1 MNTNLILFLICFCI
15 VFGIY
20 IFVNIFKRKI
30 SLQHSLMWF
39 IYVILMVLCLAF
51 PKITEVI
58 TKILGF
64 ELASNMVF
72 FFGFAILIII
82 CFNMTKLISKEK
94 EKVVILTQ
102 ELAILKHELSKREK

>member
-1 MNTNLILFLICFCI
+1 MNTNLIIFLIGFCL

-39 IYVILMVLCLAF
+39 IYVILMVVSLAF
-51 PKITEVI
+51 PGITEGLSSM
-58 TKILGF
+58 LGF
-64 ELASNMVF
+64 EVASNMIF

-102 ELAILKHELSKREK
+102 ELAILKHELSKREN

>member
-1 MNTNLILFLICFCI
+1 MNTNLIIFLIGFCL

-39 IYVILMVLCLAF
+39 IYVILMVVSLAF
-51 PKITEVI
+51 PGITEGLSSM
-58 TKILGF
+58 LGF
-64 ELASNMVF
+64 EVASNMIF
-72 FFGFAILIII
+72 FFGFAILIVI

-102 ELAILKHELSKREK
+102 ELAILKHELSKREN

>member
-1 MNTNLILFLICFCI
+1 METNLILFLICFCLI
-15 VFGIY
+15 FGIY

-39 IYVILMVLCLAF
+39 IYVILMVLSLAF
-51 PKITEVI
+51 PGITEGLSEM
-58 TKILGF
+58 LGF
-64 ELASNMVF
+64 EVASNMIF
-72 FFGFAILIII
+72 FFGFAILIVI
-82 CFNMTKLISKEK
+82 CFNMTKIISKEK

>member
-51 PKITEVI
+51 PEITEVI